1 MIKKIFSKVFK
12 KFKKIL
18 RPIGRELKK
27 GLKGVGKFF
36 GKLGPVGTLALSLM
50 LPGIGSALTSFGAW
64 AGVGAGAAAP
74 FSGTIFG
81 PLGKVI
87 QGVAK
92 VGQGVG
98 KVYNSVSGFV
108 GGVVDKITLGQ
119 STKFSNWVSNKL
131 DKTRQMFGLETSM
144 NEAQF
149 SEALQKNSEQL
160 QNVTDVADKATS
172 LDVAYKE
179 AAMKQGRTFNVET
192 DKLED
197 IVGRENL
204 IQEPTIGD
212 KLKGSFQAEPR
223 GILDRELKAE
233 EVLGKDEL
241 GLLDT
246 KIAPDKSLAELYP
259 DRKTI
264 EVPIGYE
271 KIDSEVLGEFNK
283 IKIGGKKGYTTTSPE
298 LGTVEVP
305 AVEPRNQFDFKKYK
319 VKTKTVF
326 EDQLTPEQLDAIN
339 VEDTKYFA
347 DFENDRLSK
356 AETYYQGLTESEK
369 ADLLKN
375 PKGLE
380 RAIVGQDVAALGKPA
395 AVVGSILSPDEPEPT
410 GSGGGYVAPLPTDTD
425 VKNYTDSVAGT
436 YAALGYKGDNSLQG
450 YAMFGGY
457 GNTPFNFM
465 QQYSRPVPQPIITT
479 PMPSIG

>member
-36 GKLGPVGTLALSLM
+36 GKLGPVGTLALGLM
-50 LPGIGSALTSFGAW
+50 IPGIGSALSSFGAW
-64 AGVGAGAAAP
+64 AGVGAGATAP

-92 VGQGVG
+92 VGEGVG

-108 GGVVDKITLGQ
+108 GGVVDKITFGQ

-144 NEAQF
+144 KESEF
-149 SEALQKNSEQL
+149 SKALETNAEQL
-160 QNVTDVADKATS
+160 ENISSVSDKATN
-172 LDVAYKE
+172 LDIGYKE
-179 AAMKQGRTFNVET
+179 AVTKQGRTFNVET

-197 IVGRENL
+197 IVGRESL
-204 IQEPTIGD
+204 LREPTLSE
-212 KLKGSFQAEPR
+212 KLKGGF
-223 GILDRELKAE
+223 G
-233 EVLGKDEL
+233 
-241 GLLDT
+241 DT
-246 KIAPDKSLAELYP
+246 KNMLNEDLSINTEALNLGDGKIKEQTLAELYP

-264 EVPIGYE
+264 EVPVGYE

-298 LGTVEVP
+298 GVTVEVP
-305 AVEPRNQFDFKKYK
+305 AVEARNQFDFKKYD

-339 VEDTKYFA
+339 VDDTKYFA

-356 AETYYQGLTESEK
+356 AEKYYEGLSKSEQ

-380 RAIVGQDVAALGKPA
+380 RAVVGQDVAALGKPA

>member
-87 QGVAK
+87 QGVAR
-92 VGQGVG
+92 VGSKVG
-98 KVYNSVSGFV
+98 KVYNSVSSFVDGAIKNIPGVGDAYKGFS
-108 GGVVDKITLGQ
+108 G
-119 STKFSNWVSNKL
+119 WVSNKL

-160 QNVTDVADKATS
+160 ENISSVSDKATN
-172 LDVAYKE
+172 LDIGYKE

-197 IVGRENL
+197 IVGRESL
-204 IQEPTIGD
+204 LREPTLSE
-212 KLKGSFQAEPR
+212 KLKGGF
-223 GILDRELKAE
+223 G
-233 EVLGKDEL
+233 
-241 GLLDT
+241 DT
-246 KIAPDKSLAELYP
+246 KNMLNEDLSINTDALNLGDGKIKEQTLAELYP

-283 IKIGGKKGYTTTSPE
+283 IKIGGKKGFTTTSPE
-298 LGTVEVP
+298 VGTVTVP
-305 AVEPRNQFDFKKYK
+305 DVEARNQFDFKKYK

-326 EDQLTPEQLDAIN
+326 EDQLTPEQLDVIN
-339 VEDTKYFA
+339 VDDTKYFA

-356 AETYYQGLTESEK
+356 AETYYKGLTETEQ

-375 PKGLE
+375 PKRLE
-380 RAIVGQDVAALGKPA
+380 RAVVGQDVAALGKPA

-479 PMPSIG
+479 PMPSI

>member
-36 GKLGPVGTLALSLM
+36 GKLGPIGTLALSLM
-50 LPGIGSALTSFGAW
+50 LPGIGSALSSFGAW
-64 AGVGAGAAAP
+64 AGVGAGATAP

-92 VGQGVG
+92 VGEGVG
-98 KVYNSVSGFV
+98 KVYNSVSSFVDGAIKKIPGVGDAYKGFS
-108 GGVVDKITLGQ
+108 K
-119 STKFSNWVSNKL
+119 WVSNKL

-144 NEAQF
+144 NEAEF
-149 SEALQKNSEQL
+149 SKALKTNSEQL
-160 QNVTDVADKATS
+160 ENISSVSDKATN
-172 LDVAYKE
+172 LDIGYKE
-179 AAMKQGRTFNVET
+179 AATKQGRTFNVET

-197 IVGRENL
+197 IVGRESL
-204 IQEPTIGD
+204 LREPTLSE
-212 KLKGSFQAEPR
+212 KLKGGF
-223 GILDRELKAE
+223 G
-233 EVLGKDEL
+233 
-241 GLLDT
+241 DT
-246 KIAPDKSLAELYP
+246 KNMLNEDLSINTEALNLGDGKIKEQTLAELYP

-298 LGTVEVP
+298 VGTVEVP
-305 AVEPRNQFDFKKYK
+305 AVEPRNQFDFKKYE
-319 VKTKTVF
+319 VKTKTIF

-339 VEDTKYFA
+339 VDDTKYFA

-356 AETYYQGLTESEK
+356 AEKYYEGLTESEK

-380 RAIVGQDVAALGKPA
+380 RAVVGQDVAALGKPA